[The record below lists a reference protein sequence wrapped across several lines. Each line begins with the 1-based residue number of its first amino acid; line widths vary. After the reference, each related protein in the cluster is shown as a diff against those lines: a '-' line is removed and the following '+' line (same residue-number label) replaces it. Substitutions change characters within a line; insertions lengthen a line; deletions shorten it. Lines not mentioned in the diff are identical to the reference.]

1 MNSRAAGLI
10 SFILGGCAGF
20 ATALIFLKT
29 KYERMYIESTES
41 MERVYK
47 DLIIKEKGYK
57 SDEEGGEEAEVL
69 AKLNREK
76 PDLNEYA
83 KETSKKH
90 KFVDYSKHH
99 EIKTVEEVEAEDIP
113 EEAENPNEY
122 YVIDPNEFGEF
133 EDYGRIFLTYYADYV
148 LADSDDEI
156 LDDEDI
162 KNSIGEDFAEHFGE
176 YEDDSV
182 HIRNDRLKCDYEI
195 LADVRTFQKALDDK
209 RKG

>member
-10 SFILGGCAGF
+10 SFIVGGCVGF
-20 ATALIFLKT
+20 TTALIFLKN

-47 DLIIKEKGYK
+47 DLIVKEKGYK
-57 SDEEGGEEAEVL
+57 SDDEGGEEPEVL

-76 PDLNEYA
+76 PDLNEFA
-83 KETSKKH
+83 RETSKNH
-90 KFVDYSKHH
+90 KFVDYSKHQ
-99 EIKTVEEVEAEDIP
+99 EIKTVAEAEAEDIP
-113 EEAENPNEY
+113 EEPEETPEHY
-122 YVIDPNEFGEF
+122 TIDPNEFGEF
-133 EDYGRIFLTYYADYV
+133 EDYRRIFLTYYADGV

-162 KNSIGEDFAEHFGE
+162 ENSIGTDFADYFGE

-195 LADVRTFQKALDDK
+195 LADVRTLQKALDDK
-209 RKG
+209 QKG